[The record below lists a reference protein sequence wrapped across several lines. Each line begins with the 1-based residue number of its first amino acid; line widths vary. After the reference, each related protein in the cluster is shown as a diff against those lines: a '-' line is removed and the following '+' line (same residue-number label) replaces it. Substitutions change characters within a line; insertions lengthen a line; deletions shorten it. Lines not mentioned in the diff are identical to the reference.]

1 MYTICKVLVL
11 PLVGSLNWHAQ
22 KRRLLKYDN
31 EHFLFLGVKTERIV
45 AFSGATRVGKIAE
58 RSKESGVVER
68 LALGRHSYIRL
79 SLI

>member
-31 EHFLFLGVKTERIV
+31 EHFLFLGVKTER
-45 AFSGATRVGKIAE
+45 SGATRVGKIAE
-58 RSKESGVVER
+58 RSKKVGRSGEACTWKAF
-68 LALGRHSYIRL
+68 LYKT
-79 SLI
+79 

>member
-31 EHFLFLGVKTERIV
+31 EHFLFLGVKTER
-45 AFSGATRVGKIAE
+45 SGATRVGKIAE
-58 RSKESGVVER
+58 RSKESSVVER